1 MSVLDLLAEL
11 EGVGRPDGDPALVR
25 QAGQQLA
32 GLAEGLERGAAAVEH
47 GAGKALQGWE
57 GRASE
62 QFAARSG
69 ELGGLAAQ
77 AAGVL
82 RAAAGA
88 VNVYAGRL
96 QAAQTRWQQARGGA
110 VVGRALRLPE
120 LLDPDIRRAVA
131 EAEAADA
138 DARAA
143 ATALAAELG
152 RLAAQAPP
160 LPAGVSAPQH
170 QDGRLGGWLLDWA
183 DRLPHDPLGA
193 IGEAYREFYAGVGET
208 LRGYGAFGL
217 LLAKATTPAYELLDP
232 EGALQARRELTA
244 IITQVGKLTTPFL
257 IINPKAYVEAHKRLW
272 LGLIG
277 WDTLRTGNL
286 PRWGGQL
293 TPDAILAAAGG
304 EVASIARAR
313 AAAARAATV
322 TQAGALAAKP
332 RIAAHIEDVAQQTG
346 GTPVGQQWWV
356 KSQESLTR
364 KILKDMRVQGL
375 TANSAAAQ
383 VNDAL
388 RFTIT
393 YPGESLTGSVERAL
407 DRVRGQGY
415 EVLDVK
421 NSWVEGN
428 RYKGINV
435 DLRAPD
441 GLRFE
446 LQFHTPESWQLKQR
460 THGLYEVVRDP
471 GYPLGVRQRAHEE
484 LARLSAQLE
493 HPPDI
498 ERVGTLKTYR
508 RPES

>member
-1 MSVLDLLAEL
+1 MSVLELLAEL

-32 GLAEGLERGAAAVEH
+32 GLAEGLERAAVAVEH
-47 GAGKALQGWE
+47 GAGQALQGWD

-62 QFAARSG
+62 RVAARAG
-69 ELGGLAAQ
+69 ELRGLAAQ
-77 AAGVL
+77 AAEVL

-96 QAAQTRWQQARGGA
+96 EAAQARWEQVRGGA
-110 VVGRALRLPE
+110 IVGRALRLPE

-152 RLAAQAPP
+152 RLATQAPP
-160 LPAGVSAPQH
+160 LPPEVGAAQH
-170 QDGRLGGWLLDWA
+170 QDRRPGGWLLDWA

-193 IGEAYREFYAGVGET
+193 IGQAYREFLAGMGET
-208 LRGYGAFGL
+208 LRGYGEFAW

-232 EGALQARRELTA
+232 EGALQARQELA
-244 IITQVGKLTTPFL
+244 GIITQLGKLTTPFL
-257 IINPKAYVEAHKRLW
+257 LIDPRAYVEAHKRLW
-272 LGLIG
+272 LGLLG

-293 TPDAILAAAGG
+293 APEAVLAAAGG
-304 EVASIARAR
+304 EVAAVARAR
-313 AAAARAATV
+313 AAARGAATV
-322 TQAGALAAKP
+322 TQAGALGAKP
-332 RIAAHIEDVAQQTG
+332 RIAAHIEDVATQTG
-346 GTPVGQQWWV
+346 GTPVGRQWWV
-356 KSQESLTR
+356 KSQESLAR
-364 KILKDMRVQGL
+364 KILQDMRARGWS
-375 TANSAAAQ
+375 ADEAAAQ

-393 YPGESLTGSVERAL
+393 YPDGSLTGSVERAL
-407 DRVRGQGY
+407 ERLRGQGY
-415 EVLDVK
+415 EVLEVK

-446 LQFHTPESWQLKQR
+446 LQLHTPESWQLKQQ

-471 GYPLGVRQRAHEE
+471 GYPLSMRQRAHEE
-484 LARLSAQLE
+484 LVRLSAQLE

-498 ERVGTLKTYR
+498 ERIGTLKAYR